1 MLKILEKIFS
11 NVTII
16 IVSFLVIYATLPILS
31 PIAFKLGYYKVG
43 KGIQFTYRAFC
54 HQAVERSL
62 YLFADGNEEK
72 NLEPAIAQFYNVEDL
87 KRYGVIPETSYP
99 ENVSWSFKFLGYP
112 YWGNEEVGYK
122 VAYCIRDT
130 GLYTGIAI
138 SSVVTYVILQRK
150 KREGENIQE
159 VKVPAWI
166 YAVLMLPMALDGG
179 FQTLAE
185 YAKFTFVPQAYVDN
199 IPKRII
205 TGVLFGMGFG
215 IFIVIN
221 LQKSAEVVY
230 NTSNET
236 K

>member
-1 MLKILEKIFS
+1 MLKILEKLIS
-11 NVTII
+11 NVTVII
-16 IVSFLVIYATLPILS
+16 ISFLVIYATLPILS
-31 PIAFKLGYYKVG
+31 PIAFKLGYYEVG

-62 YLFADGNEEK
+62 YLFADGIESK
-72 NLEPAIAQFYNVEDL
+72 DLDPAIAKFYTVYEL
-87 KRYGVIPETSYP
+87 KEYRVIPRNSYP
-99 ENVSWSFKFLGYP
+99 EGVSWTFKFLGYP
-112 YWGNEEVGYK
+112 YWGNEEIGYK

-138 SSVVTYVILQRK
+138 SSVITYIILQK
-150 KREGENIQE
+150 KKKKGEDIQ
-159 VKVPAWI
+159 VIKIPAWI

-185 YAKFTFVPQAYVDN
+185 YARFTFVPEAYVDN

-205 TGVLFGMGFG
+205 TGVLFGIGFG
-215 IFIVIN
+215 IFIVVN
-221 LQKSAEVVY
+221 LQKSSDIVY